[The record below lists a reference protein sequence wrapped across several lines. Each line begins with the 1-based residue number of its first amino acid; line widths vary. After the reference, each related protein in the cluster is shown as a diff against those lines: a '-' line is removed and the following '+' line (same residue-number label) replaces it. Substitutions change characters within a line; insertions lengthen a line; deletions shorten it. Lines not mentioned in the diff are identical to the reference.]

1 MDNELFERGLKIRK
15 AVLGEEYVENS
26 LQSAG
31 DFGMPMQ
38 ELVTEYCWGAVW
50 SREGLSRKTRGLLN
64 LALLSAL
71 NRPHELKTHIRG
83 ALRNGVTKDE
93 IREVFLHVA
102 IYCGVPA
109 AVDSFRIA
117 KDAFAQEAS

>member
-38 ELVTEYCWGAVW
+38 ALATKRMAAPGSGP
-50 SREGLSRKTRGLLN
+50 SRSASGNWDPKWARTRSSMPSWRMRTG
-64 LALLSAL
+64 
-71 NRPHELKTHIRG
+71 ELKG
-83 ALRNGVTKDE
+83 
-93 IREVFLHVA
+93 
-102 IYCGVPA
+102 
-109 AVDSFRIA
+109 
-117 KDAFAQEAS
+117 